1 MVFVRLAGCGMLG
14 NRIALLQVSSL
25 NNNNKIDTPQP
36 LNRVEAMA
44 DWRPAGAGFLL
55 VAIAGLLLTCLMIWQ
70 ATEDY
75 RLLRLQHQIQ
85 VEESVWLTAGQ
96 MALNLEVKSAA
107 LSQLLDRLY
116 AESPEAALHAAGAL
130 VPGLRNLS
138 LVTPE
143 TPYSSS
149 SSPTWMPSARG
160 FSLSGQPYAMDSD
173 PLSGSLLWL
182 VNSASE
188 GRAWI
193 LEVDDRDIS
202 GLVSAHPAQ
211 GYIWLLEDAGHARVL
226 ARQQGD
232 QLVYLDNKAMT
243 APERDQVVVSA
254 PVSGSLW
261 QVRGL
266 VEPDYYVQQL
276 GQVIRFKALLVIGFV
291 LVLLSVALIL
301 ARLRSANRDLL
312 ARTQQSF
319 RAVEDTERRY
329 QDVFQGVGIAL
340 CQLNLAGLRDRLI
353 QEGITSQQSLDAWLE
368 RYPAQHSELLEC
380 VTVVDAN
387 QITLDLLVLD
397 SMQGLERMLHRS
409 DRIRPDT
416 ARYKLILAVLER
428 QPRLEMETP
437 LRSSTGAARYV
448 WVIMRLPERVEDY
461 HAVTMS
467 ISDITSRRRVE
478 LSMVERERFWAG
490 VVKAVP
496 DIVFIK
502 DMRRQKFV
510 YSNRSLAQ
518 MLGYADDD
526 PAVQAE
532 DYRDRLLHPDDV
544 ESMLINRNLQQ
555 VLPDDKVQ
563 ESRVRWRHR
572 DGSWHWFSL
581 RVKVLSRLPNGRV
594 RQLIGVIRDI
604 TVQSASNEQLKTSE
618 QRYRLLAENI
628 SDVIWSTDPGFRL
641 NYISPSLKPLL
652 GYDPEELIRR
662 GFTDIVAGDE
672 YHQFMGQVLKY
683 LAPLVGDPVEAQR
696 LQKDGFYR
704 EITFDC
710 ITAEGRKC
718 PTELR
723 LSLMWGA
730 QREFLGLLGIARD
743 ITEQRRT
750 ENRLRMAATVFE
762 NTTGAILVTDPA
774 GYVVQVNENFSQI
787 TGYSAEEILDETP
800 RLLESNV
807 HDERFYPGILRTLR
821 EQGRWEGEIWQRRKD
836 GEQFPA
842 WAGITAVHDNE
853 GDLVSYVC
861 FFVDISER
869 KASEARIESLAYY
882 DSLTGLANRT
892 LFQDRLRTAL
902 QLAEKRDEWVA
913 VLFLDLDRFKPIND
927 TLGHAAGDAML
938 KEVARRLRECVR
950 DSDTVARMGGDEFT
964 MLLPGLDDREAA
976 LNSGIHVAEKILAA
990 LAPAFT
996 LQEREFFISASIG
1009 LALYPQDG
1017 VEVSSL
1023 LKNADTAM
1031 YHAKAAGKDTF
1042 QFYQADMNA
1051 RALERLSLEG
1061 DLRRALQDDA
1071 LTLHYQPQFDCAS
1084 RRLTGAEALLRWQHP
1099 VHGAISPAVFI
1110 PMAEEIGLV
1119 GILGEWVLDRACRQ
1133 MAEWRDAGHHLP
1145 RLAINLSAR
1154 QFTEGRLADQVGT
1167 IMARYAINPATIELE
1182 LTESVLLQDVEET
1195 MQTLAAL
1202 KALGVEI
1209 AVDDFGTGYS
1219 SLNYLKDFPIDTLK
1233 IDRSFIQAMHA
1244 GNRDSRLAKA
1254 IVALGRSLQLR
1265 VIAEGVETLEQ
1276 LGLLVGFGC
1285 DEVQGF
1291 LLGHP
1296 IPAETFLS
1304 DHLLPRS

>member
-1 MVFVRLAGCGMLG
+1 MT
-14 NRIALLQVSSL
+14 SL
-25 NNNNKIDTPQP
+25 NNNNNSNIDQPREPSSASQAPGTPESGWQS
-36 LNRVEAMA
+36 
-44 DWRPAGAGFLL
+44 AGGGFLL
-55 VAIAGLLLTCLMIWQ
+55 VAVAGLLLAGLMIWQ
-70 ATEDY
+70 AVQDY
-75 RLLRLQHQIQ
+75 QLLRLQHQIQ
-85 VEESVWLTAGQ
+85 VEESVWLTASQ
-96 MALNLEVKSAA
+96 IALNLEVKSAA
-107 LSQLLDRLY
+107 LTQLLDQM
-116 AESPEAALHAAGAL
+116 AGQSPDAALQAVEAL
-130 VPGLRNLS
+130 LPGLRN
-138 LVTPE
+138 VTQVTAQVPALHDIA
-143 TPYSSS
+143 PA
-149 SSPTWMPSARG
+149 WMPSVRG
-160 FSLSGQPYAMDSD
+160 LKVTGQAYVLDSD
-173 PLSGSLLWL
+173 PLSGSLLWVL
-182 VNSASE
+182 NSRRP
-188 GRAWI
+188 GYAWV
-193 LEVDDRDIS
+193 LEVDDRSIS
-202 GLVSAHPAQ
+202 GLVSAQPAQ
-211 GYIWLLEDAGHARVL
+211 GYVWLLEDAGHARVL
-226 ARQQGD
+226 ARQQSGS
-232 QLVYLDNKAMT
+232 LVYLDNKAMT
-243 APERDQVVVSA
+243 SQERNQVVVSA

-266 VEPDYYVQQL
+266 VEPDYYVQRL
-276 GQVIRFKALLVIGFV
+276 GQVIRFKILLVVGFIS
-291 LVLLSVALIL
+291 VLLLVAWML
-301 ARLRSANRDLL
+301 ARMRRANHRLL
-312 ARTQQSF
+312 ARTYASF
-319 RAVEDTERRY
+319 RAAEDTERRY

-353 QEGITSQQSLDAWLE
+353 REGISNQQALDLWLE
-368 RYPAQHSELLEC
+368 KHPGEHSDLLER

-387 QITLDLLVLD
+387 QVTLDLLAVD
-397 SMQGLERMLHRS
+397 SIKSLERMLHRP
-409 DRIRPDT
+409 DRIRRDA
-416 ARYKLILAVLER
+416 ARYRLIQAVLER
-428 QPRLEMETP
+428 QPQLEMEMP

-461 HAVTMS
+461 HAVTLS
-467 ISDITSRRRVE
+467 ISDISSRRRVE
-478 LSMVERERFWAG
+478 LSMIERERFWAG

-496 DIVFIK
+496 DVVFIK
-502 DMRRQKFV
+502 DMLRQKFV

-518 MLGYADDD
+518 MLGFADDD
-526 PAVQAE
+526 PEVQAE
-532 DYRDRLLHPDDV
+532 DYRDQLLHPDDV
-544 ESMLINRNLQQ
+544 ESMMVNRNLQQ

-581 RVKVLSRLPNGRV
+581 RVKVLSRLPDGQV
-594 RQLIGVIRDI
+594 KQLIGVVRDV
-604 TVQSASNEQLKTSE
+604 TTQSESTEQLKTSE

-628 SDVIWSTDPGFRL
+628 SDVIWSTDAAFRL
-641 NYISPSLKPLL
+641 NYVSPSVKPLL
-652 GYDPEELIRR
+652 GYEPEELVRR
-662 GFTDIVAGDE
+662 GFNYIVAGEE
-672 YHQFMGQVLKY
+672 YTRFMGQVLKY
-683 LAPLVGDPVEAQR
+683 LAPRVGDPLEMQR
-696 LQKDGFYR
+696 LQSEGFYR
-704 EITFDC
+704 EVTFDC

-730 QREFLGLLGIARD
+730 QSEFLGLLGIARD

-762 NTTGAILVTDPA
+762 NTTGGILVTDPA

-787 TGYSAEEILDETP
+787 TGFSAEEIIDQTP
-800 RLLESNV
+800 RLLQSNV
-807 HDERFYPGILRTLR
+807 HDDRFYPDILRTLR
-821 EQGRWEGEIWQRRKD
+821 EQGRWEGEIWLRRKS

-882 DSLTGLANRT
+882 DALTGLANRT

-902 QLAEKRDEWVA
+902 QLAERRDEWVA
-913 VLFLDLDRFKPIND
+913 VLFLDLDRFKAIND

-938 KEVARRLRECVR
+938 KEVARRLRDCVR
-950 DSDTVARMGGDEFT
+950 ESDTVARMGGDEFT
-964 MLLPGLDDREAA
+964 MLLSGLTDRESAMSA
-976 LNSGIHVAEKILAA
+976 GIHVAEKILAA
-990 LAPAFT
+990 LAPAFI

-1009 LALYPQDG
+1009 LTLYPQDG
-1017 VEVSSL
+1017 REVSSL

-1042 QFYQADMNA
+1042 QFYQAEMNA

-1061 DLRRALQDDA
+1061 DLRRAVQDDV

-1099 VHGAISPAVFI
+1099 ELGAISPAVFI
-1110 PMAEEIGLV
+1110 PIAEEIGLV
-1119 GILGEWVLDRACRQ
+1119 GVLGEWVIDRACRQ

-1154 QFTEGRLADQVGT
+1154 QFTEGRLAEQVGN
-1167 IMARYAINPATIELE
+1167 ALKRYAITPETIELE

-1244 GNRDSRLAKA
+1244 GNRDSRLARA
-1254 IVALGRSLQLR
+1254 IIAMGRSLELR

-1285 DEVQGF
+1285 DEVQGY

-1296 IPAETFLS
+1296 VPAGTLLS
-1304 DHLLPRS
+1304 EHLLKRD

>member
-1 MVFVRLAGCGMLG
+1 MSR
-14 NRIALLQVSSL
+14 L
-25 NNNNKIDTPQP
+25 NNNNNPTIDQP
-36 LNRVEAMA
+36 LDTCAETHVGGVPGSGVASVN
-44 DWRPAGAGFLL
+44 AGLML
-55 VAIAGLLLTCLMIWQ
+55 VAVAGLLLACLMIWQ
-70 ATEDY
+70 TAQDY
-75 RLLRLQHQIQ
+75 RLLRMQHQIL
-85 VEESVWLTAGQ
+85 VEESVWLTASQ
-96 MALNLEVKSAA
+96 IALNLEVKSTALALVLDQLYPQSPQAA
-107 LSQLLDRLY
+107 LQ
-116 AESPEAALHAAGAL
+116 AATTVL
-130 VPGLRNLS
+130 PGLRNLTLAQADALYGQDS
-138 LVTPE
+138 TP
-143 TPYSSS
+143 S
-149 SSPTWMPSARG
+149 WMPSVRG
-160 FSLSGQPYAMDSD
+160 LNVSGQAYVLNSD
-173 PLSGSLLWL
+173 PSSGAL
-182 VNSASE
+182 VWVIDSR
-188 GRAWI
+188 RAGYAWV
-193 LEVDDRDIS
+193 LEVDDRAIS
-202 GLVSAHPAQ
+202 GLVSAQSAQ
-211 GYIWLLEDAGHARVL
+211 GYEWLLEDAGHARVL
-226 ARQQGD
+226 ARQQAD
-232 QLVYLDNKAMT
+232 SLVYLDNKAMT
-243 APERDQVVVSA
+243 SQERNQVVVSA

-266 VEPDYYVQQL
+266 VEPDYYTQRL
-276 GQVIRFKALLVIGFV
+276 GQVIRFKLLLVVGFV
-291 LVLLSVALIL
+291 SVLLLVAWIL
-301 ARLRSANRDLL
+301 ARMGRDNRRLL
-312 ARTQQSF
+312 ASTRASF
-319 RAVEDTERRY
+319 RTLEDTERRY

-340 CQLNLAGLRDRLI
+340 CQLNLAGLRDRL
-353 QEGITSQQSLDAWLE
+353 QREGIHNQQALDNWLE
-368 RYPAQHSELLEC
+368 SHPALHSDLLAC

-387 QITLDLLVLD
+387 QVTLDLLALD
-397 SMQGLERMLHRS
+397 SVHGLERMLHRP

-416 ARYKLILAVLER
+416 ARYRLIQAVLER
-428 QPRLEMETP
+428 QLRLEMETP

-448 WVIMRLPERVEDY
+448 WIIMRFPERVEDY

-496 DIVFIK
+496 DVVFIK
-502 DMRRQKFV
+502 DMLRHEFV

-526 PAVQAE
+526 PEVQAQ

-544 ESMLINRNLQQ
+544 ESMTINRNLQQ
-555 VLPDDKVQ
+555 VLADDNVQ
-563 ESRVRWRHR
+563 ESRMRWRHR

-581 RVKVLSRLPNGRV
+581 RVKVLSRLADGRV
-594 RQLIGVIRDI
+594 KQLIGVIRDV
-604 TVQSASNEQLKTSE
+604 TLQSESTEQLKTSE

-628 SDVIWSTDPGFRL
+628 SDVIWSTDAAFRL
-641 NYISPSLKPLL
+641 NYISPSVKPLL
-652 GYDPEELIRR
+652 GYEPEEIIRR
-662 GFTDIVAGDE
+662 GFTDIVAGDG
-672 YHQFMGQVLKY
+672 YHRFMGQVLKY
-683 LAPLVGDPVEAQR
+683 LAPFVHQPLDAAR

-704 EITFDC
+704 DTTFDC
-710 ITAEGRKC
+710 ISAEGRKC

-730 QREFLGLLGIARD
+730 QGEFLGLLGIARD

-774 GYVVQVNENFSQI
+774 GYVVQVNDNFSQI
-787 TGYSAEEILDETP
+787 TGFSADEILDHTP
-800 RLLESNV
+800 RLLKSTV
-807 HDERFYPGILRTLR
+807 HDERFYPGILRTLQ
-821 EQGRWEGEIWQRRKD
+821 EQGRWEGEIWPRRKC

-882 DSLTGLANRT
+882 DALTGLANRT

-902 QLAEKRDEWVA
+902 QLAERRDEWVA

-938 KEVARRLRECVR
+938 KEVARRLRDCVR
-950 DSDTVARMGGDEFT
+950 ASDTVARMGGDEFT
-964 MLLPGLDDREAA
+964 MLLAGLGNREAA
-976 LNSGIHVAEKILAA
+976 LSAGIHVAEKILAA
-990 LAPAFT
+990 LTPAFN

-1017 VEVSSL
+1017 LEVSAL

-1031 YHAKAAGKDTF
+1031 YHAKGAGKDTF

-1061 DLRRALQDDA
+1061 DLRRALQDNV

-1084 RRLTGAEALLRWQHP
+1084 RRLTGAEVLLRWQHP

-1119 GILGEWVLDRACRQ
+1119 GVLGEWVIDRACRQ
-1133 MAEWRDAGHHLP
+1133 LAEWRDAGHHLP

-1154 QFTEGRLADQVGT
+1154 QFTDGRLAEQVGRVLE
-1167 IMARYAINPATIELE
+1167 RYAIDPGSIELE
-1182 LTESVLLQDVEET
+1182 LTESVLLQDVAET

-1202 KALGVEI
+1202 KALGIEI

-1296 IPAETFLS
+1296 VPAETLLAE
-1304 DHLLPRS
+1304 HLLPRT